1 MRMTRKQDRDAAPP
15 SGAMSGYKRVSE
27 EVRASRLHADMMG
40 QKLERCQDLRVSKGK
55 DAKSTVSYGAF
66 SRNGAP
72 MPSERF
78 PAAFASQRS
87 YQSS

>member
-1 MRMTRKQDRDAAPP
+1 MGRQQERDAAPP
-15 SGAMSGYKRVSE
+15 SGALSGYKRVSE
-27 EVRASRLHADMMG
+27 EVKASRLHADMMG
-40 QKLERCQDLRVSKGK
+40 QKLERCQDLRVGKGK

-72 MPSERF
+72 VPCGRVTG
-78 PAAFASQRS
+78 AFASQRS